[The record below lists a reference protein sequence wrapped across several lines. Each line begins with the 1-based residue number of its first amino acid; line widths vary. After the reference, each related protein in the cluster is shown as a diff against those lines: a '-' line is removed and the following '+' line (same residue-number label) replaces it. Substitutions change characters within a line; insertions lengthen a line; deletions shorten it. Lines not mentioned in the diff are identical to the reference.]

1 LIAQFYCAKQTLR
14 EMRNFDKISKI
25 SIACHSGE
33 IMTQTA
39 RIRAA
44 IWPQKGSIPAFK
56 KTEGPINVLQKRH

>member
-1 LIAQFYCAKQTLR
+1 
-14 EMRNFDKISKI
+14 MRNFDKISKI

-39 RIRAA
+39 QNRAA